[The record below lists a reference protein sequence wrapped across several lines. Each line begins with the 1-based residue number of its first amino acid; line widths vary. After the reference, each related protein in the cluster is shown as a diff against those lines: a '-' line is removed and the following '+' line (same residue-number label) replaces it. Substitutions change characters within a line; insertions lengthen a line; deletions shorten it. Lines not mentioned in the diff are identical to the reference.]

1 MDQENNWKDFSNDI
15 SNISK
20 KIKSNFTDEENIED
34 LKKSLKDTVDS
45 ISNSFNDL
53 AQIVEDTVK
62 DEEIKE
68 DALNLVKKLKD
79 EMSSITD
86 TAKEKVSGI
95 HLNESCNIHIHNPIN
110 HQVV

>member
-1 MDQENNWKDFSNDI
+1 MDQENNWKEFSDDI

-79 EMSSITD
+79 EISSISD

-95 HLNESCNIHIHNPIN
+95 LNLNITEEE
-110 HQVV
+110 

>member
-79 EMSSITD
+79 EMLSIAD

-95 HLNESCNIHIHNPIN
+95 LNLNIFSHVLPLCNNFLS
-110 HQVV
+110 V

>member
-1 MDQENNWKDFSNDI
+1 MNQENNWKDFSNDI

-95 HLNESCNIHIHNPIN
+95 LNLNITEEE
-110 HQVV
+110 